1 MGPGSNLFCFTPSAA
16 LHLLIKYDME
26 ACIRHRSTRHD
37 CTSMCMCVLRAE
49 KSPCRLEPTLIMLD
63 GLQKRSITSSRSLE
77 RSKPLTAPTFP
88 ESVTFTT
95 LLTGRSLPVEIESV
109 TDSQI
114 RVLPYP
120 RSLLLE
126 RTVPNQVPLRELGQG
141 RTLCLTEAA
150 RELKDQGARGEL
162 PDSRCVHGSHS

>member
-1 MGPGSNLFCFTPSAA
+1 MTW
-16 LHLLIKYDME
+16 
-26 ACIRHRSTRHD
+26 R
-37 CTSMCMCVLRAE
+37 RA
-49 KSPCRLEPTLIMLD
+49 SDT
-63 GLQKRSITSSRSLE
+63 
-77 RSKPLTAPTFP
+77 TAPVMTARPCVFCVRKRVLVDLSRPSSYWTACTKEASRRVEALKEANLLRRQTFP

-95 LLTGRSLPVEIESV
+95 LLTGRSLPVEIESVV